1 MGVPRTAIPSPNQSP
16 SASSA
21 IPTSDSGRNLE
32 AALPVPAPMQP
43 ANSVRRPGVL
53 STSLAPALDDLTTA
67 SPSTPADLAEPSG
80 VLAPLHPGADTSDV
94 EHEHGA
100 TCSTQNP
107 LSAAFLAGFPAE
119 LTTEIDTNFQ
129 RLLDTLH
136 TNRPGDDLGIIR
148 DAWQFCL
155 QQHTGQKRASGEPYV
170 IHPLEVGQ
178 ILAEMKMDAT
188 AIAAGLLHDA
198 VEDTPVTSPEIARRF
213 GPQVA
218 HIVEGVT
225 KLDRIKF
232 ANKEDHQA
240 ENIRKMLLAM
250 VTDIR
255 VVIIKMAD
263 RLHNMRTL
271 AHLRPEKQQKIARE
285 TLDIFAPLA
294 HRLGMGKLRGE
305 FEDLSFRYV
314 DPIAF
319 SKLQETVE
327 DLRTTGGGE
336 ALLDAIAEQINAQL
350 HRHGLPGRV
359 EFRIKRLYSI
369 QQKLAAHVEHGGSPD
384 IAQVHDLYAVRVI
397 TSTMQDCYA
406 ILGLLH
412 SLWRPVPGR
421 IKDFI
426 AMPRPNLYQSLHTTL
441 VAEGGHQFEVQIRTE
456 EMHRIAEDGIA
467 AHWKYKANESVSAK
481 DEQRLAWVRQ
491 LMEWQREM
499 TDPNE
504 FMSTLKID
512 LYPEEVYTFT
522 PKGKV
527 IVLPKDASPIDFAY
541 TIHTEVGH
549 STTGAKVNGRIVPL
563 RHRLR
568 NGDIVEITTQ
578 AGHTPSRDWLTFTK
592 SSRARNKIKHWL
604 NEHQRER
611 AIEIGRKLL
620 EREARKFG
628 ASLKKATEA
637 DYTRVATEYGLGG
650 PNGVENDLL
659 SAIGFGKLSS
669 RQILNRLLP
678 GSTNTEQNTGA
689 ANTAGAPFLPTAF
702 PSERVGSEAS
712 GQPTN
717 FDPSKAGLPG
727 NQIGKLSEDAR
738 RIYFSKG
745 TESLQVEGQNDLLI
759 YRARCCN
766 PIRGEEIIGYVTRG
780 KGVAVHARTCS
791 NVQNLLYESDRRI
804 NVDWSPTPEDLAQQA
819 SRDAAKHGTRT
830 EAGAP
835 FSSTASSSE
844 RVGSGPSPGTDDS
857 KTGKTGT
864 ARPPVSSGA
873 PRPTKY
879 PVRLVVT
886 CEDRAGMLKE
896 LTATISDDDTNIR
909 SVDSKSNLDGTTAN
923 VEFVIETL
931 DLRHLTKLTT
941 DLRQVPGVRE
951 VHRVSKI

>member
-1 MGVPRTAIPSPNQSP
+1 MGVPRTAIPSPEQTTP
-16 SASSA
+16 VT
-21 IPTSDSGRNLE
+21 TSDSGRNLE
-32 AALPVPAPMQP
+32 AALPAPAPMQP
-43 ANSVRRPGVL
+43 ANTVRRPGVL
-53 STSLAPALDDLTTA
+53 DLPLAPALEQLTDLEDHPAA
-67 SPSTPADLAEPSG
+67 SALDEPSG
-80 VLAPLHPGADTSDV
+80 LLSPLDTPAEEEHP
-94 EHEHGA
+94 HGA
-100 TCSTQNP
+100 TCNAQNP
-107 LSAAFLAGFPAE
+107 HAATYLPTFPAE
-119 LTTEIDTNFQ
+119 LTAEIDRNFQ

-136 TNRPGDDLGIIR
+136 TNRPTDDLGIVR
-148 DAWQFCL
+148 DSWQFCL
-155 QQHTGQKRASGEPYV
+155 QQHQNQKRASGEPYV

-198 VEDTPVTSPEIARRF
+198 VEDTPVTSAEIARRF
-213 GPQVA
+213 GDQVA

-255 VVIIKMAD
+255 VVLIKMAD

-314 DPIAF
+314 DPLAF
-319 SKLQETVE
+319 DKLHTMIE

-336 ALLDAIAEQINAQL
+336 ALLENIADTINAQL

-369 QQKLAAHVEHGGSPD
+369 QQKIAAHVQHGGSPD

-549 STTGAKVNGRIVPL
+549 TTTGAKVNGRIVPL

-628 ASLKKATEA
+628 ASLKKATAE

-659 SAIGFGKLSS
+659 SAIGFGKLSA
-669 RQILNRLLP
+669 RQTLNRLLP
-678 GSTNTEQNTGA
+678 GSTNQPEAGTAETRNEKPETSA
-689 ANTAGAPFLPTAF
+689 AGATA
-702 PSERVGSEAS
+702 
-712 GQPTN
+712 TH

-727 NQIGKLSEDAR
+727 NEVGKLTADAR

-745 TESLQVEGQNDLLI
+745 AESLQVEGQNDLLV

-804 NVDWSPTPEDLAQQA
+804 NVEWAPTPEEVAQHQAREAARLAAQNGDQ
-819 SRDAAKHGTRT
+819 
-830 EAGAP
+830 
-835 FSSTASSSE
+835 
-844 RVGSGPSPGTDDS
+844 PGTPAL
-857 KTGKTGT
+857 TGVGEATPRNQKLET
-864 ARPPVSSGA
+864 RNPGA
-873 PRPTKY
+873 PRPTRY
-879 PVRLVVT
+879 PVRLVIT
-886 CEDRAGMLKE
+886 CEDRSGMLKE

-909 SVDSKSNLDGTTAN
+909 SVDSHSNPDGTTAN

-931 DLRHLTKLTT
+931 DLRHLQNLTT
-941 DLRQVPGVRE
+941 NLRRVPGVRE
-951 VHRVSKI
+951 VHRANKI